1 MVKGS
6 IHQKDI
12 IVVNVYVS
20 NISAT
25 NYIKQILIDLKGEIT
40 CNTIIVGD
48 SNTPRSTM
56 DRSS

>member
-40 CNTIIVGD
+40 CNTIIVED